1 LHGYAVLNSSF
12 MILPR
17 SKTFDSKFLLGILN
31 SSAIRFYWLNKFR
44 DDRKTFPKIKGEYL
58 KLLPIPKAELEK
70 QTSIIQLVSQIIDI
84 KGKNPT
90 ADTSNLER
98 EIDQLVYALY
108 GLTPEE
114 IAIVEGS
121 AK

>member
-1 LHGYAVLNSSF
+1 
-12 MILPR
+12 
-17 SKTFDSKFLLGILN
+17 LGILN